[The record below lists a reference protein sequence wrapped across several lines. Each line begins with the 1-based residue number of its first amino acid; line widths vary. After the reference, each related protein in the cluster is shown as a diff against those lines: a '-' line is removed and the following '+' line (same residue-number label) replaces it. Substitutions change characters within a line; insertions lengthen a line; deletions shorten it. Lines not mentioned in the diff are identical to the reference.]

1 MRSYIST
8 NEITYFK
15 MILLENL
22 VKKKILFFCS
32 KYILQHLYIFK
43 TKRLLYLN
51 FIVILFIFLYVIF
64 K

>member
-22 VKKKILFFCS
+22 VKKKNI
-32 KYILQHLYIFK
+32 
-43 TKRLLYLN
+43 
-51 FIVILFIFLYVIF
+51 IFLQQIYFTTSVYF
-64 K
+64 